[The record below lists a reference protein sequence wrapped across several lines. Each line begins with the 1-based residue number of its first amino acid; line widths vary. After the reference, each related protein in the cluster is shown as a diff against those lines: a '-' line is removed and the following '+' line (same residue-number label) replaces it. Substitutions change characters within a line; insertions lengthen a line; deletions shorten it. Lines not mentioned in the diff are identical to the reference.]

1 MPQTR
6 ILMSPTELHGVLEA
20 PGWVILDCRSDLS
33 DLEAGR
39 RAYTESHI
47 PGAVFVD
54 LDRDLAGP
62 VLPETG
68 RHPLPDAGK
77 LGRTLG
83 ELGVG
88 NADSVVVY
96 DDSNGA
102 LAARAWWILRWLGQT
117 SVFLLDGGISHWRAL
132 GFTCETAIPARPA
145 RNFVG
150 RPDAAKVLT
159 TAELAADIDN
169 IASLNLLDARDA
181 ERFSGAQEPIDPVA
195 GHVPG
200 AVNAPF
206 TRFVSKEGTWRP
218 LAERE
223 LLLEEVLGRD
233 REVEWS
239 VMCGSGVTACHL
251 AISGLEAGF
260 REPRLYVGSWSEW
273 IRDPARSIATSNR

>member
-1 MPQTR
+1 MPRTR
-6 ILMSPTELHGVLEA
+6 ILVSPTQVQGLLDE
-20 PGWVILDCRSDLS
+20 PGWVILDCRSDLY
-33 DLEAGR
+33 DLDAGR

-62 VLPETG
+62 VLPGTG
-68 RHPLPDAGK
+68 RHPLPEAET

-83 ELGVG
+83 ELGIG
-88 NADSVVVY
+88 NTDSVVVY
-96 DDSNGA
+96 DEGNGA
-102 LAARAWWILRWLGQT
+102 LAARAWWILRWLGQA
-117 SVFLLDGGISHWRAL
+117 SVFLLDGGFRHWQAL
-132 GFTCETAIPARPA
+132 GLACETAIPERAA
-145 RNFVG
+145 CGFVA
-150 RPDAAKVLT
+150 RPDATKVLT
-159 TAELAADIDN
+159 TAELAADIDG
-169 IASLNLLDARDA
+169 IASLRLLDARAA
-181 ERFSGAQEPIDPVA
+181 ERFNGASEPIDPVA

-206 TRFVSKEGTWRP
+206 SRFVTSNETWRP

-223 LLLEEVLGRD
+223 LLLEEVLGTD

-251 AISGLEAGF
+251 AISGLEAGY

-273 IRDPARSIATSNR
+273 IRDPKRPIVASDQ